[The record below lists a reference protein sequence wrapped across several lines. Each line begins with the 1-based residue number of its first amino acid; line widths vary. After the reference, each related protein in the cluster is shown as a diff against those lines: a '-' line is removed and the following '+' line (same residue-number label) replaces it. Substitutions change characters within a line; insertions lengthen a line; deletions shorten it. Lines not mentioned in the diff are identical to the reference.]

1 MKQTIIKYGLRAL
14 ITASVLFLAGFL
26 IGKQVDLDFN
36 TMAVFGY
43 VSMVLSLLFVF
54 FGIKHYR
61 DQVNDGKINLVKAI
75 VIGLLISLFAAIGFG
90 IVDYIYTTSIN
101 PNFAV
106 EYREFTLA
114 QLQEANLNAEEL
126 KSKTEELEASMD
138 MMSSPSV
145 MAFVMFATVMIIG
158 FIISLISAIIL
169 QRK

>member
-114 QLQEANLNAEEL
+114 QLQEANLTAEEL

-138 MMSSPSV
+138 MMSSSSV

>member
-1 MKQTIIKYGLRAL
+1 MKSIVIKYGIRAF

-26 IGKQVDLDFN
+26 IGKQIDLDFN

-43 VSMVLSLLFVF
+43 ASMVLSLIFVF

-61 DQVNDGKINLVKAI
+61 DQINDGKVSLGKAI
-75 VIGLLISLFAAIGFG
+75 VIGILISLFAAIGFG

-106 EYREFTLA
+106 EYKDFALA
-114 QLQEANLNAEEL
+114 QLQDANLSAEEI
-126 KSKTEELEASMD
+126 KAKTEELEASMET
-138 MMSSPSV
+138 MSSSSFL
-145 MAFVMFATVMIIG
+145 AFIMFATVMIIG
-158 FIISLISAIIL
+158 FIISLISGLIL